1 MDLLALNNSVEQ
13 HVKFFQGADPEK
25 YQNFAS
31 THDGWTIPHW
41 DTKTFKDKAFWKSNL
56 GAQGGSSLN
65 YWEAI
70 NPGVNHQTK
79 TPNILRTIYLE
90 NDEIS
95 GLKAELN
102 QVMSEIEQDWVQFE
116 SQLHECRTRKS
127 KLDEFARQEF
137 LA

>member
-1 MDLLALNNSVEQ
+1 MKGRWPWLILRSKGQ
-13 HVKFFQGADPEK
+13 GVKLDIE
-25 YQNFAS
+25 
-31 THDGWTIPHW
+31 I
-41 DTKTFKDKAFWKSNL
+41 
-56 GAQGGSSLN
+56 
-65 YWEAI
+65 YW
-70 NPGVNHQTK
+70 QLK
-79 TPNILRTIYLE
+79 ILRTIYLE